1 MFGLIRDILTSDGG
15 SLAVVLG
22 VIIII
27 CYAIYYITK
36 HITTIKSDHSSLSKD
51 VSKIDSS
58 IDEIRKDMAYLKGSL
73 DILKDSEAVTHPLL
87 KSHSPISLTEL
98 GKKVANELDA
108 ENMIA
113 NNWDII
119 LPILNKDLS
128 GKTPY
133 DVQQYCME
141 EISVNPDKFFKQE
154 DLNRIKKYAFEHG
167 RPVELYTRMIG
178 ILVRDVYLASKGID
192 LSEIDKSE
200 K

>member
-22 VIIII
+22 VLILIF
-27 CYAIYYITK
+27 YAIHYITK
-36 HITTIKSDHSSLSKD
+36 HVTSIKSDHSSLSQD
-51 VSKIDSS
+51 VSKIDNS

-73 DILKDSEAVTHPLL
+73 DILKDSEALTHPLY

-98 GKKVANELDA
+98 GKKVAEELDA
-108 ENMIA
+108 ENIIA

-119 LPILNKDLS
+119 QPILNKDLS

-133 DVQQYCME
+133 DIQQYCME
-141 EISVNPDKFFKQE
+141 EISVNPDRFFKSE

-167 RPVELYTRMIG
+167 RPVELYIRMIG
-178 ILVRDVYLASKGID
+178 ILSRNVYLESKGID
-192 LSEIDKSE
+192 LSEIDK
-200 K
+200 